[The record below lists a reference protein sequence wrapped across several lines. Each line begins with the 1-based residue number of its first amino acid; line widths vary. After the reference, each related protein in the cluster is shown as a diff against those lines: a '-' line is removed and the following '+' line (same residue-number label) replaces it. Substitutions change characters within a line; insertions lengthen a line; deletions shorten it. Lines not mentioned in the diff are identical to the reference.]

1 MTPLRQ
7 AALLDSADVSVVDG
21 RADSSVATSDN
32 TPHREPLVIEPAGRF
47 PSLGARELWSYR
59 GLLGF
64 LVWRDLKV
72 RYAQTVLGAAWAI
85 VQPVL
90 TMVIFTVVFGRFAK
104 VPSDGVPYPVFSLA
118 ALVPW
123 TYFSTAFTGAS
134 NSLVTSTN
142 LITKIYFPRLVI
154 PFAPVVG
161 GLVDFVIA
169 FAILLL
175 TMGFYHIV
183 PSLASIALVPLLV
196 VSMVLTS
203 AGFGCW
209 LAALNIKYRDIKY
222 VVPFLVQIWLYI
234 SPVAYPMS
242 VVPARFRLVYALNPM
257 AGVIEGFRSVLL
269 HTGAVPWS
277 MIGFSLLSGVVLFI
291 TGVLYFR
298 STERVFAD
306 VA

>member
-1 MTPLRQ
+1 MTFPPP
-7 AALLDSADVSVVDG
+7 AALLDSPDASEPS
-21 RADSSVATSDN
+21 AHSASSIRKTEEA
-32 TPHREPLVIEPAGRF
+32 PHREALIIEPAGRF
-47 PSLGARELWSYR
+47 PKLGVRELWSYR
-59 GLLGF
+59 GLLVF

-85 VQPVL
+85 IQPVL

-123 TYFSTAFTGAS
+123 TYFSTAFAGAS
-134 NSLVTSTN
+134 NSLITSAN

-169 FAILLL
+169 FVILLITL
-175 TMGFYHIV
+175 VVYRIV
-183 PSLASIALVPLLV
+183 PSPAAVVLIPLLV
-196 VSMVLTS
+196 ISMILTS
-203 AGFGCW
+203 AGVGCW
-209 LAALNIKYRDIKY
+209 LAALNIKFRDIKY
-222 VVPFLVQIWLYI
+222 VVPFLVQIWLYA

-242 VVPARFRLVYALNPM
+242 VVPARFRLLYALNPM
-257 AGVIEGFRSVLL
+257 AGVIEGFRTVLL
-269 HTGAVPWS
+269 HTGAVPWP
-277 MIGFSLLSGVVLFI
+277 MIVFSLFSGVVLFV
-291 TGVLYFR
+291 TGMYYFR

>member
-1 MTPLRQ
+1 MTAAPPD
-7 AALLDSADVSVVDG
+7 ALLDSADASEI
-21 RADSSVATSDN
+21 ATRRPNAPAATENPS
-32 TPHREPLVIEPAGRF
+32 HREPLVIEPAGRF
-47 PSLGARELWSYR
+47 PKLGAKELWSYR
-59 GLLGF
+59 GLLIF

-72 RYAQTVLGAAWAI
+72 RYAQTVLGAGWAI
-85 VQPVL
+85 IQPVL

-123 TYFSTAFTGAS
+123 TYFATAFAGAS
-134 NSLVTSTN
+134 NSLVASTN

-161 GLVDFVIA
+161 SLVDFLIA
-169 FAILLL
+169 FVILLA
-175 TMGFYHIV
+175 TMAFYHIA
-183 PSLASIALVPLLV
+183 PSMSAVLLVPLLV
-196 VSMVLTS
+196 AAMVLTS
-203 AGFGCW
+203 AGVGCW

-222 VVPFLVQIWLYI
+222 VVPFLVQIWLYA

-242 VVPARFRLVYALNPM
+242 VVPARFRVLYAINPM

-269 HTGAVPWS
+269 HTSAVPWP
-277 MIGFSLLSGVVLFI
+277 MIGFSLLSGVVLFV
-291 TGVLYFR
+291 TGVYYFR
-298 STERVFAD
+298 ATERVFAD